1 MSRHEPDTA
10 AVDLRGQPAAPV
22 TGWLYADAPVHR
34 QSQRSTPAP
43 AALAVLAGA
52 LVLALSAILF

>member
-1 MSRHEPDTA
+1 MSRHEPTTG

-34 QSQRSTPAP
+34 KSQRGTVSP
-43 AALAVLAGA
+43 AAFAVLAGT